1 MSESITLY
9 DLAPSPNNVKVRI
22 ALNYKGLNYEKVPV
36 DGADRSTVIKI
47 SGQPL
52 TPVLTHGDRVIFD
65 SAAILRYLDGN
76 FRDTPPLYSSNPDVM
91 REIEKWETIGRT
103 EVLRPIG
110 MVFGQFFQPAR
121 DPQKLEPANT
131 LLRDATAKYEERLS
145 KASWLVGEA
154 MSAADVTAAPPIF
167 LAMLTPELGSR
178 NRVHAF
184 FAEHLKLGEGRD
196 AVRAWASRVMA
207 YDR

>member
-9 DLAPSPNNVKVRI
+9 DLAPSPNNGKVRI

-36 DGADRSTVIKI
+36 NGADRSTVIKI

-76 FRDTPPLYSSNPDVM
+76 FRDTPPLYSSNPDAM
-91 REIEKWETIGRT
+91 REIERWETIGRT
-103 EVLRPIG
+103 EVMRPVG
-110 MVFGQFFQPAR
+110 MMFGQFFQPAP
-121 DPQKLEPANT
+121 DPQKLELANK
-131 LLRDATAKYEERLS
+131 LLHDATAKYEERLS
-145 KASWLVGEA
+145 EASWLAGDA

-167 LAMLTPELGSR
+167 MGMLTHELGSR
-178 NRVHAF
+178 SRIHAF
-184 FAEHLKLGEGRD
+184 FAEHLKLGAGRK